1 MSIKLKLMAS
11 GATISLMLLGILFL
25 SLNTFSQ
32 LSEGFT
38 SIVDRSVLGVNNAQ
52 KSNTQVLKSNE
63 NLSTLS
69 TQMNTLSKE
78 IVRSNMN
85 VKILANKIEG
95 ISSEL
100 DSLSENAEALLEQI
114 PESDLLYE
122 LEDIV
127 SSMGDIKESMRREA
141 LITVN
146 STIKRMDE
154 FTIEVKDKAE
164 SVQHVTQELGIVTDL
179 STEMV
184 QANQEIVSLTEE
196 FQQSISVSS
205 RFIIIVIIIATVLTL
220 LLNLLMSHIISG
232 RLKEAVKR
240 LFDIA
245 QGEGD
250 LTQRLNP
257 EGKDEISEL
266 SKGFNLF
273 AGKIEN
279 MVKSIAEST
288 LQLTQTV
295 AQVSQITDE
304 TINSAKRQQIESD
317 SVVSAIEQMS
327 LSVNEVADSAAS
339 TATSAKQ
346 AESQTQSGESTVKDN
361 RDAIQLLSSEVAN
374 ATIVVQDLEKES
386 GGISKILDAINTV
399 SEQTNLLAL
408 NAAIEAARA
417 GEHGRGFAVVADEVR
432 GLAQQAHESTVQI
445 QKLTVSL
452 QDKALHAVSVME
464 TGQQHAEASV
474 SRAIEVGNSLSQISQ
489 SISSISQMSQSIAK
503 STESQTLVT
512 NEMTSN
518 LRNIDSIANVT
529 AQGAVKIDQSVEEL
543 NTQIKILEGLVT
555 QFKVS

>member
-1 MSIKLKLMAS
+1 
-11 GATISLMLLGILFL
+11 
-25 SLNTFSQ
+25 
-32 LSEGFT
+32 
-38 SIVDRSVLGVNNAQ
+38 
-52 KSNTQVLKSNE
+52 
-63 NLSTLS
+63 
-69 TQMNTLSKE
+69 
-78 IVRSNMN
+78 
-85 VKILANKIEG
+85 
-95 ISSEL
+95 
-100 DSLSENAEALLEQI
+100 
-114 PESDLLYE
+114 
-122 LEDIV
+122 
-127 SSMGDIKESMRREA
+127 
-141 LITVN
+141 
-146 STIKRMDE
+146 
-154 FTIEVKDKAE
+154 
-164 SVQHVTQELGIVTDL
+164 
-179 STEMV
+179 
-184 QANQEIVSLTEE
+184 
-196 FQQSISVSS
+196 
-205 RFIIIVIIIATVLTL
+205 
-220 LLNLLMSHIISG
+220 
-232 RLKEAVKR
+232 
-240 LFDIA
+240 
-245 QGEGD
+245 
-250 LTQRLNP
+250 
-257 EGKDEISEL
+257 
-266 SKGFNLF
+266 
-273 AGKIEN
+273 

>member
-52 KSNTQVLKSNE
+52 KSNTQVSKSNE

-69 TQMNTLSKE
+69 TEMNVLSKE

-127 SSMGDIKESMRREA
+127 SSMSDIKESMRREA

-154 FTIEVKDKAE
+154 FTVEVKDKAE

-220 LLNLLMSHIISG
+220 LLNLLMSHLISG

-250 LTQRLNP
+250 LTQRLNT

-266 SKGFNLF
+266 ARGFNLF

-317 SVVSAIEQMS
+317 SVVLAIEQMS